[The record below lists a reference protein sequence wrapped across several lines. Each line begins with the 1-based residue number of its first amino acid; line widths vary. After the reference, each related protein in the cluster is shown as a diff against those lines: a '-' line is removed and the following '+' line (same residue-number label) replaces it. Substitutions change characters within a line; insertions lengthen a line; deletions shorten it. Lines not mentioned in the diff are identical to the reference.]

1 MEFLATFGMAAKN
14 MFDYNRENF
23 QFDQE
28 QRLSRELLRQIL
40 QLKRFTLFREDIRDL
55 VELTV
60 GKMEMYHLVA
70 ALFMESSM
78 ALYFEGRI
86 HHVAPPFILSLLYI
100 SIASAFMY
108 LLLAVWLSMHASI
121 CSHSFGVRLLTRFVR
136 LPVPGMQQM
145 GVLNARLADFERQG
159 VQGMLRVPVIGGRQD
174 WMQRQPLQGVPEDQ
188 QNPDLLG
195 EGIKAWNKEDN
206 IMGSAQGALNKHVDL
221 FRRLQCKWQCF
232 DAYARVCMALGAN
245 QLVLGLQYYLVI
257 TTLIQYRC
265 PSVCLTLLAGF
276 CSGGLAL
283 AYLDL
288 AGLGGRKIC
297 LLQLMGSIPVWI
309 AAISIIAAKKS
320 DEGIP
325 LVDNAYRVSPV
336 AFFLNILWFEG
347 LLWVAWPSEDEA
359 TLPRLFR
366 SVIFLDVFEDV
377 GMDEDG
383 EVDSK
388 QLRRQGTVVNMQ
400 PAAPLEK
407 EDVKSADKALFLAH
421 AALRRWE
428 ATAVA
433 QMPGCTDQM
442 KSDLA
447 QYRHRYVLTR
457 GTFLGEMSKRFKAG
471 AVLQEDQRPWEDLDE
486 DEKEDDPFGGSLL
499 GPFTTHGRTVYYNL
513 EAGETEEGSHSNLE
527 ILTLDE
533 VQSMVDSAE
542 SKVRRLLG
550 RHVGS
555 QSSSET
561 DSDSSD
567 GPQRGRSFI
576 AGNTGGKWLPTGEH
590 HIQRLPW
597 KVLYYNTR
605 SLQVA
610 WLIMFVINLME
621 QCGMF
626 LINVQTMD
634 MKEIEE
640 HQEEE
645 DIREVINSEIEHGE
659 AIEGPPDHHRRLF
672 SIGAWSS
679 PSWSFQRWPIQWP
692 QPAIFKAEAMHCR
705 SGTSLPLLSTSYKL
719 FKVVRNAT
727 LSKQRLELEELNAKS
742 FPASSVMICD
752 SEAKEECLQAALTT
766 QGLRLWSSEVDT
778 TVQIT
783 GKTWRRVA
791 GVQAPCESLEPLLR
805 ASPVGRS
812 WTGRCLLLAGWDGS
826 RLPVAVLPWPSAG
839 ATVSPIVDA
848 PLTLPGRQVRPRG
861 ARDAQSPST
870 ATCAAEGSTVQVK
883 SLSLEASALRLWAL
897 QGQDLWGWDLL
908 HGRVLGRWTLPDFRR
923 GFEATAI
930 CAGSG
935 ATRRPRLMLAGRI
948 IDDGRPG
955 PELLVS
961 KIPDF

>member
-145 GVLNARLADFERQG
+145 GVMNARLADFERQG

-174 WMQRQPLQGVPEDQ
+174 WMQRQPLEAVREDQ
-188 QNPDLLG
+188 ENPDLLG

-206 IMGSAQGALNKHVDL
+206 IMKSAQGTMNKHVDL

-245 QLVLGLQYYLVI
+245 QLILGLQYYLVI
-257 TTLIQYRC
+257 TTIIQYRC
-265 PSVCLTLLAGF
+265 PSVCFSLLTGF

-309 AAISIIAAKKS
+309 AAISLVMSKKS
-320 DEGIP
+320 DEGVP
-325 LVDNAYRVSPV
+325 LVNNAYRVSPV

-377 GMDEDG
+377 GMDQDG

-421 AALRRWE
+421 VALRRWE
-428 ATAVA
+428 ATVLSE
-433 QMPGCTDQM
+433 MPGYTDQM

-447 QYRHRYVLTR
+447 QHRHKYVLTR
-457 GTFLGEMSKRFKAG
+457 GTFLGELSKRFKAG
-471 AVLQEDQRPWEDLDE
+471 AVLQEDQRPWEDLD
-486 DEKEDDPFGGSLL
+486 DEEKGDDPFGGSLL
-499 GPFTTHGRTVYYNL
+499 GPFTSGNRTVYYNL
-513 EAGETEEGSHSNLE
+513 EAEEIEEGSHSNLE

-533 VQSMVDSAE
+533 VESMVEAAE

-550 RHVGS
+550 RHQGGS
-555 QSSSET
+555 SSSET

-576 AGNTGGKWLPTGEH
+576 AGNTGTGGRWLPTGDNAH
-590 HIQRLPW
+590 LQRLPW

-605 SLQVA
+605 CLQVG
-610 WLIMFVINLME
+610 WLIMFLINFLE
-621 QCGMF
+621 ELGMF
-626 LINVQTMD
+626 QINVQTME

-640 HQEEE
+640 QHEEKHIE
-645 DIREVINSEIEHGE
+645 EVIDTEIEDGM
-659 AIEGPPDHHRRLF
+659 AIELPDHHRRL
-672 SIGAWSS
+672 SGMLGWSS
-679 PSWSFQRWPIQWP
+679 SSWRFTRWPLQWP
-692 QPAIFKAEAMHCR
+692 RPDVFKTEAMHCR
-705 SGTSLPLLSTSYKL
+705 SGLTLPMLSTSYQL
-719 FKVVRNAT
+719 FKVVQNTTQPMR
-727 LSKQRLELEELNAKS
+727 RLELEEQSTKS
-742 FPASSVMICD
+742 FAVSSAMICG
-752 SEAKEECLQAALTT
+752 SEAKEECLNAAVTAD
-766 QGLRLWSSEVDT
+766 GLHLWGDGVDT
-778 TVQIT
+778 HLQIK
-783 GKTWRRVA
+783 GKAWRRVS
-791 GVQAPCESLEPLLR
+791 GVQASCESLEPLLR
-805 ASPVGRS
+805 ASHAGEP

-826 RLPVAVLPWPSAG
+826 HLPVVVLPWPSA
-839 ATVSPIVDA
+839 AAAMVSPMFDV
-848 PLTLPGRQVRPRG
+848 PLRLPGRQGRKGGSHSSKSV
-861 ARDAQSPST
+861 QVTSLSME
-870 ATCAAEGSTVQVK
+870 AAE
-883 SLSLEASALRLWAL
+883 LRLWAL
-897 QGQDLWGWDLL
+897 QGRDLWGWELL
-908 HGRVLGRWTLPDFRR
+908 SGRVLGRWALPDFNRD
-923 GFEATAI
+923 FEATAI
-930 CAGSG
+930 CAGSS
-935 ATRRPRLMLAGRI
+935 ATRRARLMLAGRSR
-948 IDDGRPG
+948 DSHGRPG
-955 PELLVS
+955 PELLVAQ
-961 KIPDF
+961 IPQL